1 MHSAQNGLKG
11 RGLLERPCTSLPFAW
26 GASLAK
32 LLSFE
37 SQKKALPGTSL
48 QSLPH
53 RRLPGRHRLWMVFRP
68 EVALHMTLE

>member
-1 MHSAQNGLKG
+1 MGS
-11 RGLLERPCTSLPFAW
+11 
-26 GASLAK
+26 
-32 LLSFE
+32 E
-37 SQKKALPGTSL
+37 SGKAVEFREPKKALPGTSL